1 MCVEYN
7 IFTINMHILNAKR
20 QLLVRNSVFIAILR
34 CKKTRLSTGMIIK
47 CLDTVSADVQ
57 LLDLVFE
64 KDYKWPFAVTCDIS
78 AHVSSYILLHIFLSY
93 RSDRPSNDAK
103 ALRFPPKISCE
114 FNDVAKVLINQ
125 YYCARAHP
133 PNEFII
139 TSRWSL

>member
-78 AHVSSYILLHIFLSY
+78 AHISSYILFTYTCRI
-93 RSDRPSNDAK
+93 DRIDPVMTSK
-103 ALRFPPKISCE
+103 HFVFPPKFHANLMMSPRC
-114 FNDVAKVLINQ
+114 
-125 YYCARAHP
+125 
-133 PNEFII
+133 
-139 TSRWSL
+139 